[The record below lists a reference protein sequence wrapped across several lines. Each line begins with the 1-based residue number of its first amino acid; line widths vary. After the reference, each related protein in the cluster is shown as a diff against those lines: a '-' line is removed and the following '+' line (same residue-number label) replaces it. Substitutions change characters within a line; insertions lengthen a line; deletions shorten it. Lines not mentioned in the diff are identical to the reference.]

1 MKRYLL
7 LAIAPAATALV
18 VAGCGSGANNE
29 HAGDGGAS
37 ANGNRATPTTRT
49 ARGAGATLAV
59 SKLNVGNAL
68 VDGQGRTLYLFEAD
82 KGSTSTCSGACA
94 SLWPPAIT
102 SGKPTA
108 GPGVSAAKLGT
119 TKRGD
124 GTLEVTYNGHPL
136 YRYAPD
142 TKPGDATGQG
152 LNQFGAKWYVLA
164 ASGSK
169 IDDD

>member
-1 MKRYLL
+1 MKRLFL

-18 VAGCGSGANNE
+18 VAGCGGGGSGSAQQRD
-29 HAGDGGAS
+29 AQPAKGG
-37 ANGNRATPTTRT
+37 
-49 ARGAGATLAV
+49 GAGATVALG
-59 SKLNVGNAL
+59 KLNVGNAL

-82 KGSTSTCSGACA
+82 KGPTSTCGGACA
-94 SLWPPAIT
+94 SLWPPAKA

-108 GPGVSAAKLGT
+108 GPGVDAAKLGT
-119 TKRGD
+119 TRRGD

-142 TKPGDATGQG
+142 TKAGDATGQG

-169 IDDD
+169 IDND